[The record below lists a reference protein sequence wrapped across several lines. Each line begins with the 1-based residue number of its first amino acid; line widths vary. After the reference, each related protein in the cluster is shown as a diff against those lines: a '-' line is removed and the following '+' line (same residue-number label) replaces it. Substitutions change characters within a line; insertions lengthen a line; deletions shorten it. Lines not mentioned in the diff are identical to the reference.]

1 MAKIT
6 VENGHDFLG
15 TPCVFIKKARG
26 KITLAEAYE
35 ALVKSEHYGPRFMQI
50 NIQDETP
57 MDLYDEGDCW
67 MMYEP
72 GDVIDRA
79 KEDVWGEGYEACMAD
94 YNIGKD

>member
-1 MAKIT
+1 MARIT
-6 VENGHDFLG
+6 VENGLDFMG
-15 TPCVFIKKARG
+15 KPCVFLRKTRG

-35 ALVKSEHYGPRFMQI
+35 ALQKSNHWGPQFMQI
-50 NIQDETP
+50 NVQDETP

-67 MMYEP
+67 TLYEP
-72 GDVIDRA
+72 GEMLSQS